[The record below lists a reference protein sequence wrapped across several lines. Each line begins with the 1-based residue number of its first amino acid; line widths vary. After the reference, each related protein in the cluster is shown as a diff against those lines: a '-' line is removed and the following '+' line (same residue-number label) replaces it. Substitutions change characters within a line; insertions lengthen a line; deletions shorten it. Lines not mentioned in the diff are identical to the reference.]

1 MVHIAGWFILLG
13 GIDGRSVIILIIDL
27 WLYLQNVSFAFL
39 TLASC
44 VKTQI
49 SFSYF
54 VPGHWN
60 LWGMRRCLWTLQEN
74 PVGFL
79 EPWLPQFTILASNY
93 QEWSPY
99 KLQIKWWM
107 PPLPSPICSMALNLL
122 NIYPKHA
129 KQRLDHKGL
138 SHCFSTKFNS
148 SREASHYVQLGW
160 FHFFPYAGFSLS

>member
-1 MVHIAGWFILLG
+1 MLPLLSWHWHPVSRHKYHSA
-13 GIDGRSVIILIIDL
+13 ICTWTQESVG
-27 WLYLQNVSFAFL
+27 YE
-39 TLASC
+39 
-44 VKTQI
+44 
-49 SFSYF
+49 
-54 VPGHWN
+54 
-60 LWGMRRCLWTLQEN
+60 RCLWILQEN

-79 EPWLPQFTILASNY
+79 EPWLPLFTILARNY

-99 KLQIKWWM
+99 KLQIKLEQWWM

-129 KQRLDHKGL
+129 KQRLSHCYKGL

-148 SREASHYVQLGW
+148 SREASHYVQLCW